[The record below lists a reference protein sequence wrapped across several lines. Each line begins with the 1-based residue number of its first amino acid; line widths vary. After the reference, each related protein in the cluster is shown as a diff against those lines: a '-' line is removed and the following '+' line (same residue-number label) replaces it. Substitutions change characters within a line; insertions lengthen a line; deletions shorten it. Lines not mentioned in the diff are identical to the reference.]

1 MDPTAPLQ
9 VTVRID
15 SPQVVVYR
23 LWFQRPGDGDAWTL
37 FANGTDED
45 SSSAS
50 GHAFTVGPLPA
61 GSKLGHQFIFSG
73 NPATVF
79 RVALTVAQ
87 GGAPL
92 AEGPLV
98 LEGTTDETGVAV
110 RQGQVA
116 L

>member
-9 VTVRID
+9 VTVQID

-23 LWFQRPGDGDAWTL
+23 LWFQRPGDAGWTQ

-45 SSSAS
+45 SSAAS
-50 GHAFTVGPLPA
+50 GHTFTVGPLPA
-61 GSKLGHQFIFSG
+61 GSKVGYQFILSG
-73 NPATVF
+73 NPVTVF
-79 RVALTVAQ
+79 RVELTVAQ
-87 GGAPL
+87 RGAPL
-92 AEGPLV
+92 GGGPLM
-98 LEGTTDETGVAV
+98 LEGTTDDTGVAV